1 MSNQLKLIKELRT
14 DASNLR
20 VIEKEYK
27 KVTANPEVDKHLFY
41 FGAPNRTLNAFSFQ
55 FALVSYTG
63 RYGSSS
69 VSNFRAARNQEAVR
83 DAFYEWANKNRQ
95 LILEG
100 IASELDRKA
109 ANLFEEAQSEINHM
123 QSELDEVRNLLLGQ
137 TCQPEEGEAE

>member
-14 DASNLR
+14 DACNLR
-20 VIEKEYK
+20 TIEEEYK

-41 FGAPNRTLNAFSFQ
+41 FGAPDRTLNAFSFQ

-83 DAFYEWANKNRQ
+83 EAFYEWANKNRQ

-100 IASELDRKA
+100 IARELDYRA
-109 ANLFEEAQSEINHM
+109 AYLFEEAQCEINQM
-123 QSELDEVRNLLLGQ
+123 QYELDKVRNILLGQ
-137 TCQPEEGEAE
+137 TCKPEEGEAE